1 MHDRSGV
8 CDRRRPEHP
17 RFCEGKEIKDL
28 AKKTVPSIEQ
38 EVAPSTQSS
47 ASDKVLKGMTALV
60 TGAAQGLGKGI
71 AIELARAGCAVAV
84 NYRTHP
90 ELAQQVV
97 EEIAVSGGEAFKVH
111 GDIRSAAQVN
121 RMFALL
127 AERFKE
133 LDILVNNAAAQTWAP
148 LLELKESDWDRDI
161 ETNLKGS
168 FLCLQAAGRWMK
180 QTHGGSIINIGSGC
194 NKLPFPRLVAYST
207 SKGGIE
213 MLTKIAAIEL
223 GRYRI
228 RVNCVAPGAVLIDR
242 TRKEDPEYAAIWGNQ
257 ASLGRVGTPEDI
269 GNAVVY
275 LASHHASYVT
285 GQTLWVDGGAFTKP
299 SWPYALED
307 EDTATLTEK
316 MKKAK
321 SR

>member
-1 MHDRSGV
+1 MLIVFG
-8 CDRRRPEHP
+8 
-17 RFCEGKEIKDL
+17 EGKEIKDL
-28 AKKTVPSIEQ
+28 ARETVASIKPRA
-38 EVAPSTQSS
+38 APSAPSC
-47 ASDKVLKGMTALV
+47 APDKTLKGMTALV

-97 EEIAVSGGEAFKVH
+97 DEIAAWGGEAFKVH

-127 AERFKE
+127 AKRFEK
-133 LDILVNNAAAQTWAP
+133 LDILVNNAATQTWAP
-148 LLELKESDWDRDI
+148 LLELKESDWNRDI
-161 ETNLKGS
+161 ETNLGGS
-168 FLCLQAAGRWMK
+168 FRCLQAAGRWMK
-180 QTHGGSIINIGSGC
+180 RTNGGSIINIGSGC
-194 NKLPFPRLVAYST
+194 NKLPFPRLVAYSA

-242 TRKEDPEYAAIWGNQ
+242 TSKEDPQYAAIWGNQ

-299 SWPYALED
+299 NWPYALKD
-307 EDTATLTEK
+307 EDAATLK
-316 MKKAK
+316 KKKKKAK

>member
-1 MHDRSGV
+1 MLIVFG
-8 CDRRRPEHP
+8 
-17 RFCEGKEIKDL
+17 EGKEIKDL
-28 AKKTVPSIEQ
+28 ARETVASIKPRA
-38 EVAPSTQSS
+38 APSAPSC
-47 ASDKVLKGMTALV
+47 APDKTLKGMTALV

-97 EEIAVSGGEAFKVH
+97 DEIAAWGGEAFKVH

-121 RMFALL
+121 RMFSLL
-127 AERFKE
+127 AKRFEK
-133 LDILVNNAAAQTWAP
+133 LDILVNNAATQTWAP
-148 LLELKESDWDRDI
+148 LLELKESDWNRDI
-161 ETNLKGS
+161 ETNLGGS
-168 FLCLQAAGRWMK
+168 FRCLQAAGRWMK
-180 QTHGGSIINIGSGC
+180 RTNGGSIINIGSGC
-194 NKLPFPRLVAYST
+194 NKLPFPRLVAYSA

-242 TRKEDPEYAAIWGNQ
+242 TSKEDPQYAAIWGNQ

-299 SWPYALED
+299 NWPYALKD
-307 EDTATLTEK
+307 EDAATLK
-316 MKKAK
+316 KKKKKAK

>member
-1 MHDRSGV
+1 MARETVASIK
-8 CDRRRPEHP
+8 P
-17 RFCEGKEIKDL
+17 R
-28 AKKTVPSIEQ
+28 A
-38 EVAPSTQSS
+38 APSAPSC
-47 ASDKVLKGMTALV
+47 APDKTLKGMTALV

-97 EEIAVSGGEAFKVH
+97 DEIAAWGGEAFKVH

-127 AERFKE
+127 AKRFEK
-133 LDILVNNAAAQTWAP
+133 LDILVNNAATQTWAP
-148 LLELKESDWDRDI
+148 LLELKESDWNRDI
-161 ETNLKGS
+161 ETNLGGS
-168 FLCLQAAGRWMK
+168 FRCLQAAGRWMK
-180 QTHGGSIINIGSGC
+180 RTNGGSIINIGSGC
-194 NKLPFPRLVAYST
+194 NKLPFPRLVAYSA

-242 TRKEDPEYAAIWGNQ
+242 TSKEDPQYAAIWGNQ

-299 SWPYALED
+299 NWPYALKD
-307 EDTATLTEK
+307 EDAATLK
-316 MKKAK
+316 KKKKKAK

>member
-1 MHDRSGV
+1 MARETVASIK
-8 CDRRRPEHP
+8 P
-17 RFCEGKEIKDL
+17 R
-28 AKKTVPSIEQ
+28 A
-38 EVAPSTQSS
+38 APSAPSC
-47 ASDKVLKGMTALV
+47 APDKTLKGMTALV

-71 AIELARAGCAVAV
+71 AIELARAGCVVAV

-97 EEIAVSGGEAFKVH
+97 DEIATWGGEAFKVH

-127 AERFKE
+127 AKRFEK
-133 LDILVNNAAAQTWAP
+133 LDILVNNAATQTWAP

-161 ETNLKGS
+161 ETNLSGS
-168 FLCLQAAGRWMK
+168 FRCLQAAGRWMK
-180 QTHGGSIINIGSGC
+180 RTNGGSIINIGSGC

-242 TRKEDPEYAAIWGNQ
+242 TRKEDPQYAAIWRNQ
-257 ASLGRVGTPEDI
+257 ASLGRVGLPEDI

-299 SWPYALED
+299 SWPYALKD
-307 EDTATLTEK
+307 EDAVTLK
-316 MKKAK
+316 KKKKKAK